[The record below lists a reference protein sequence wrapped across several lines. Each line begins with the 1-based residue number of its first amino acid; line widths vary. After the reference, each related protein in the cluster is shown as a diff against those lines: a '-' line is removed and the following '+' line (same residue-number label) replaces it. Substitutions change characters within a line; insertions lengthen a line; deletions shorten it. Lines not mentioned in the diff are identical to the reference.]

1 MANHTQLP
9 YCTVQ
14 RKHGDF
20 CDAPS
25 VEDAPFPICQAHVDR
40 LLKHYQQEP
49 LELGREMMQRFTE
62 QMDLRR
68 PEYSAAALE
77 AMRLNE
83 AQALVY
89 YVRVREGR
97 IKIGYTTQMKQR
109 LSALRVDETELLA
122 TEPGGRD
129 AEAQRH
135 TQFAHLRIGRTE
147 DFRDAP
153 ELFELID
160 LLHGQFGPPMVTSV
174 IRAAHLI
181 A

>member
-89 YVRVREGR
+89 YATVSSVHPWSRQSSVRPTSSPNPRR
-97 IKIGYTTQMKQR
+97 P
-109 LSALRVDETELLA
+109 A
-122 TEPGGRD
+122 RD
-129 AEAQRH
+129 
-135 TQFAHLRIGRTE
+135 
-147 DFRDAP
+147 
-153 ELFELID
+153 
-160 LLHGQFGPPMVTSV
+160 PMVRM
-174 IRAAHLI
+174 RAALPRQPMRRLP
-181 A
+181 ARRQTATTESDVRRGCRAGQLLLR